1 MSTALATKL
10 HVARSATVA
19 AYDQAIQSKA
29 QQDLLDLLRAAADR
43 LNEAEKLRQKA
54 KK

>member
-10 HVARSATVA
+10 HVARTATLS

-29 QQDLLDLLRAAADR
+29 GRDILELLRAAADR
-43 LNEAEKLRQKA
+43 LNEADKIRQKV

>member
-1 MSTALATKL
+1 MSADLATKL

-29 QQDLLDLLRAAADR
+29 PQDLLDLLKAALDR
-43 LNEAEKLRQKA
+43 LNEAEKLRQQA

>member
-19 AYDQAIQSKA
+19 AYDQAIDSKA
-29 QQDLLDLLRAAADR
+29 PQDLLDLLRAAADMR
-43 LNEAEKLRQKA
+43 NKAEKLRQRN